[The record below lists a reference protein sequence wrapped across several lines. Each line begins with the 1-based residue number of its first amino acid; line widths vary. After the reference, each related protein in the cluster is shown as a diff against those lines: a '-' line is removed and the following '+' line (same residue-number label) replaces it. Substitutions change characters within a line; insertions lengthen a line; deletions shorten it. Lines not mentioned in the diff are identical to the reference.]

1 MLNLNVKVQ
10 GALGAIK
17 LLALL
22 IGTLVATLDIVGTTS
37 VMLFA
42 ARTIA
47 LTLEAVQVL
56 IIEALYFKSLH

>member
-1 MLNLNVKVQ
+1 MFDLNVEVQ
-10 GALGAIK
+10 GPLGAIK

-22 IGTLVATLDIVGTTS
+22 IGTLITTLNIVSTTS

-47 LTLEAVQVL
+47 LTLKTVQVL
-56 IIEALYFKSLH
+56 IIEAFYLESLH

>member
-1 MLNLNVKVQ
+1 MFDLYVEVQ
-10 GALGAIK
+10 GPFGAIK

-22 IGTLVATLDIVGTTS
+22 IGTLITTFNIVSTTS

-47 LTLEAVQVL
+47 LTLKTVQVL
-56 IIEALYFKSLH
+56 IIEAFYLESLH